1 MQNNVFFPVERQREM
16 QGSSHYGFAAAS
28 AVTVNNIVYRFTP
41 SFLPRSLE
49 DILHTIGAPLAYQNI
64 PQAVLHYFSDLTSW
78 STLTHQ
84 LAFYGCALYFARWPD
99 TLELRRDPETG
110 KQVRRDHRGC
120 THSCF
125 FVFFLIFIALF
136 VATVG
141 IPYLVSQHIVLPSFL
156 LQEALAAF
164 LGIVVGVLSHIVA
177 DSLTTQ
183 KVKVLWPDE
192 ESYGLGLFSNE
203 RPGEYIV
210 LWGFIFL
217 VGVFVGLGWFGI

>member
-1 MQNNVFFPVERQREM
+1 LKCFIDVSQNTWIWLAFGDFL
-16 QGSSHYGFAAAS
+16 SHNFS
-28 AVTVNNIVYRFTP
+28 
-41 SFLPRSLE
+41 
-49 DILHTIGAPLAYQNI
+49 Q
-64 PQAVLHYFSDLTSW
+64 HYSTMACEVGLYCTSW
-78 STLTHQ
+78 LTLTHQ
-84 LAFYGCALYFARWPD
+84 VAFYGCVLYFARWPD

-136 VATVG
+136 AGTAG
-141 IPYLVSQHIVLPSFL
+141 ISYLVSQHIVLPSFL

-164 LGIVVGVLSHIVA
+164 LGIVIGVVSHIVA

-203 RPGEYIV
+203 RPGEYVV